1 MSFEVDTMEKLFNN
15 TENKQE
21 DNVNHPSHYTF
32 GKIELMDYI
41 EDKLSDVE
49 CEGYFVGNIIKYVS
63 RFRKKNG
70 IEDLKKA
77 QWYLNRLISNMEG
90 KNE

>member
-15 TENKQE
+15 TENKQK

-32 GKIELMDYI
+32 GKIEVMDYI

>member
-32 GKIELMDYI
+32 GKIEVMDYI
-41 EDKLSDVE
+41 EDKLSAVE

>member
-1 MSFEVDTMEKLFNN
+1 MTVEVNTMFNN
-15 TENKQE
+15 NENKQE

-32 GKIELMDYI
+32 GKIEVMDYI

>member
-1 MSFEVDTMEKLFNN
+1 MTVEVNTMFNN

-32 GKIELMDYI
+32 GKIEVMDYI

>member
-1 MSFEVDTMEKLFNN
+1 MTVEVNTMFNN
-15 TENKQE
+15 NQNKQE

-32 GKIELMDYI
+32 GKIEVMDYI

>member
-32 GKIELMDYI
+32 GKIEVMDYI

-49 CEGYFVGNIIKYVS
+49 CECYFVGNIIKYVS

>member
-32 GKIELMDYI
+32 GKIEVMDYI

-49 CEGYFVGNIIKYVS
+49 CDVTAMTRYIFDNIVFEIQFCGNS
-63 RFRKKNG
+63 
-70 IEDLKKA
+70 D
-77 QWYLNRLISNMEG
+77 
-90 KNE
+90 

>member
-32 GKIELMDYI
+32 GKIEVMDYI

>member
-32 GKIELMDYI
+32 GKIEVMDYI

-70 IEDLKKA
+70 IEYLKKA

>member
-1 MSFEVDTMEKLFNN
+1 MAVEINKMFNN
-15 TENKQE
+15 NENKQE

-32 GKIELMDYI
+32 GKIEVMDYI

-77 QWYLNRLISNMEG
+77 QWYLNRLISNMES

>member
-1 MSFEVDTMEKLFNN
+1 MAVEVNTMFNN
-15 TENKQE
+15 NKNKQE

-32 GKIELMDYI
+32 GKIEVMDYI

>member
-15 TENKQE
+15 TENNQE

-32 GKIELMDYI
+32 GKIEVMDYI

>member
-15 TENKQE
+15 TENKKE

-32 GKIELMDYI
+32 GKIEVMDYI

>member
-32 GKIELMDYI
+32 GKIEVMDYI

-70 IEDLKKA
+70 I
-77 QWYLNRLISNMEG
+77 
-90 KNE
+90 

>member
-1 MSFEVDTMEKLFNN
+1 MSFEVDTTEKLFNN

-32 GKIELMDYI
+32 GKIEVMDYI

-77 QWYLNRLISNMEG
+77 QWYLNRLIFNMEG

>member
-1 MSFEVDTMEKLFNN
+1 MEK
-15 TENKQE
+15 EH

-32 GKIELMDYI
+32 GKIEVMDYI

-90 KNE
+90 KTE

>member
-32 GKIELMDYI
+32 GKIEVMDYI

-49 CEGYFVGNIIKYVS
+49 CEGYFLGNIIKYVS

-77 QWYLNRLISNMEG
+77 QWYLNRLI
-90 KNE
+90 KNIEENK

>member
-1 MSFEVDTMEKLFNN
+1 ME
-15 TENKQE
+15 
-21 DNVNHPSHYTF
+21 Y
-32 GKIELMDYI
+32 M

-49 CEGYFVGNIIKYVS
+49 CEKYFVGNIIKYVS

>member
-32 GKIELMDYI
+32 GKIEVMDYI

-63 RFRKKNG
+63 RFRKKSG

>member
-32 GKIELMDYI
+32 GKIEVMDYI

-49 CEGYFVGNIIKYVS
+49 CEGYFVGIIIKYVS

>member
-1 MSFEVDTMEKLFNN
+1 MSFEVNTMFNN
-15 TENKQE
+15 NENKQE

-32 GKIELMDYI
+32 GKIEVMDYI

>member
-1 MSFEVDTMEKLFNN
+1 MAVEINTMFNN
-15 TENKQE
+15 NENKQE

-32 GKIELMDYI
+32 GKIEVMDYI

>member
-1 MSFEVDTMEKLFNN
+1 MAVEINTMFNN
-15 TENKQE
+15 NENKQE

-32 GKIELMDYI
+32 GKIEVMDYI

-70 IEDLKKA
+70 IEDLKKD

-90 KNE
+90 KNEKF

>member
-1 MSFEVDTMEKLFNN
+1 MAVEINTMFNN
-15 TENKQE
+15 NENKQE

-32 GKIELMDYI
+32 GKIEVMDYI

-77 QWYLNRLISNMEG
+77 QWYLNRLISNMES

>member
-32 GKIELMDYI
+32 GKIEVMDYI

-49 CEGYFVGNIIKYVS
+49 CEGYFVGNINASATTKAATL
-63 RFRKKNG
+63 K
-70 IEDLKKA
+70 EDLKKA
-77 QWYLNRLISNMEG
+77 Q
-90 KNE
+90 

>member
-32 GKIELMDYI
+32 GKIEVMDYI

-63 RFRKKNG
+63 KKKKKNG

>member
-1 MSFEVDTMEKLFNN
+1 MTVEVNTMFNN
-15 TENKQE
+15 NQNKQE

-32 GKIELMDYI
+32 GKIEVMDYI

-70 IEDLKKA
+70 IEDLKKPSG
-77 QWYLNRLISNMEG
+77 I
-90 KNE
+90 

>member
-32 GKIELMDYI
+32 GKIEVMDYI

-49 CEGYFVGNIIKYVS
+49 CEGYLVGNIIKYVS

>member
-1 MSFEVDTMEKLFNN
+1 MAVEVNTMFNN
-15 TENKQE
+15 NENKQE

-32 GKIELMDYI
+32 GKIEVMDYI

>member
-32 GKIELMDYI
+32 GKIEVMDYI
-41 EDKLSDVE
+41 EDKVSDVE